1 MELQK
6 EYLIMLKKKKKASYK
21 KSHMKIYLIA
31 FERSLKPNVLK
42 SMCLFRTH
50 DTEYRNGVTNQ
61 QPLFLTTA
69 EMKT

>member
-1 MELQK
+1 
-6 EYLIMLKKKKKASYK
+6 
-21 KSHMKIYLIA
+21 MKIYLIA

-61 QPLFLTTA
+61 QHLFLTTA